1 MKPNRFLC
9 ALMGTVLLLSLVS
22 PAHAA
27 EAEIEIPQR
36 VVSEEELLAAAQ
48 PQNAQAKEPQMVQ
61 DEKLP
66 VSINAKAAVLMEAS
80 TKKVLM
86 AYHEHEKLPPAS
98 VTKIMTLL
106 LVMEALDAGKIALTD
121 QVTASAAAAGKG
133 GSQIWLKEG
142 ETMTVD
148 ELLKATAVGS
158 ANDAC
163 VALAELI
170 AGSEEVF
177 VTMCNERAVQLGM
190 KDTHFENCTGLD
202 DSAQNHVT
210 SAYDIALMS
219 AELLKHERIQNYTTI
234 WMDTLRG
241 GKTEL
246 VNTNKLV
253 RFYNGTTGLKTGT
266 TSKAGHCLSATAQR
280 DGTHLIAVV
289 LGSDTGALRFEAAKA
304 MLNWGFANWE
314 IVTPKVDASSIA
326 DVMVLHGLQNSI
338 KPVVPTAQ
346 PVLIPKGKQSEITQQ
361 IELAAN
367 VEAPVEKGQ
376 VLGTVTLKLGEE
388 ELGRLN
394 LTAAGAVGR
403 LTFGQAFLRLL
414 RAMAE

>member
-148 ELLKATAVGS
+148 ELLKATAV
-158 ANDAC
+158 
-163 VALAELI
+163 
-170 AGSEEVF
+170 
-177 VTMCNERAVQLGM
+177 RQ
-190 KDTHFENCTGLD
+190 
-202 DSAQNHVT
+202 
-210 SAYDIALMS
+210 
-219 AELLKHERIQNYTTI
+219 
-234 WMDTLRG
+234 
-241 GKTEL
+241 
-246 VNTNKLV
+246 
-253 RFYNGTTGLKTGT
+253 
-266 TSKAGHCLSATAQR
+266 
-280 DGTHLIAVV
+280 
-289 LGSDTGALRFEAAKA
+289 
-304 MLNWGFANWE
+304 
-314 IVTPKVDASSIA
+314 
-326 DVMVLHGLQNSI
+326 
-338 KPVVPTAQ
+338 
-346 PVLIPKGKQSEITQQ
+346 
-361 IELAAN
+361 
-367 VEAPVEKGQ
+367 
-376 VLGTVTLKLGEE
+376 
-388 ELGRLN
+388 
-394 LTAAGAVGR
+394 
-403 LTFGQAFLRLL
+403 
-414 RAMAE
+414 